1 MISHSRQIQMRK
13 EERRMIDLADAQRIY
28 EQWHESS
35 KSGNVETLMNLY
47 APDAILETP
56 LAMAILDDA
65 KSGILRG
72 TELRR
77 FFEEGVRRRPNELVR
92 WYRDGTFFWD
102 GHRLV
107 WEYPRQTPDGN
118 QVDILEVMDI
128 AEGKITHHRV
138 YWGWF
143 GFELLKQS
151 FLKKARTH

>member
-1 MISHSRQIQMRK
+1 MHV
-13 EERRMIDLADAQRIY
+13 EAEAQRIY
-28 EQWHESS
+28 EQWQEFA
-35 KSGNVETLMNLY
+35 KNGNVEALMNLY
-47 APDAILETP
+47 APDALLETP

-72 TELRR
+72 AEIRR

-92 WYRDGTFFWD
+92 WYRDGTFFWN

-107 WEYPRQTPDGN
+107 WEYPRQTPKGG
-118 QVDILEVMDI
+118 QVDIIEVMDI
-128 AEGKITHHRV
+128 AEGKITFHRI

-151 FLKKARTH
+151 FLEKGRKHMHQE

>member
-1 MISHSRQIQMRK
+1 MK
-13 EERRMIDLADAQRIY
+13 EELMTNDLTDAQRIY
-28 EQWHESS
+28 EQWHECA
-35 KSGNVETLMNLY
+35 KNGNVEALINLY

-56 LAMAILDDA
+56 LTMAILDDA
-65 KSGILRG
+65 KSGILCG
-72 TELRR
+72 PEIRR

-92 WYRDGTFFWD
+92 WRRDGTFFWN

-107 WEYPRQTPDGN
+107 WEYPRQTPQGD

-128 AEGKITHHRV
+128 VEGKITHHRI

-151 FLKKARTH
+151 SLKKVGKRDLQE